1 MLQQIAA
8 VIFSLSVANLLHY
21 SHRLGSSSEWVC
33 LNKMDLWISNLRA
46 QHVHWA
52 VIVTTLYFFSF
63 YLFIFLMKITKYKV
77 KHDKLREQ
85 KLKTD

>member
-1 MLQQIAA
+1 MVI

-21 SHRLGSSSEWVC
+21 SLRLGSSSEWVC
-33 LNKMDLWISNLRA
+33 LDLWISNLRA

-77 KHDKLREQ
+77 KHNKVREQ
-85 KLKTD
+85 KIKTD